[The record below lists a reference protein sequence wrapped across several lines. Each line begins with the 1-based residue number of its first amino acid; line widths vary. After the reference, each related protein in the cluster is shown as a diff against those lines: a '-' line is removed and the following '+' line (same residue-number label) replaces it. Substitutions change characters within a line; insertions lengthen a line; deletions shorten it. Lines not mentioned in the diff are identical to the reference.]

1 LYVAPIVI
9 SKRRPHPSRAA
20 GPLAQQRLQRRAEGR
35 RAAAVAVAVAVAV
48 GVDTFG
54 ELVHVLQRE
63 PADGG
68 AEVDAFE

>member
-35 RAAAVAVAVAVAV
+35 RAAAVAVAV